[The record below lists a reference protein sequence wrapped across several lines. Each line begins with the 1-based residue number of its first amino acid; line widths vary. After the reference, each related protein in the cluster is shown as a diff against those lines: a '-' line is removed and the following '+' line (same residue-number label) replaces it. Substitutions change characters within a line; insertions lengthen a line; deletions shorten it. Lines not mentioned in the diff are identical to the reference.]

1 MAAIGGRRRWH
12 RSSIGRSPFGPH
24 AGPPLAPRL
33 PMSANARPE
42 AHSLAQERPACDVAL
57 LIIDMISDW
66 RFPDAEALLPRAA
79 AIAPAIAELKQ
90 RCREQGV
97 PVIYA
102 NDNQGRWRSDF
113 RRLVDDS
120 LQDRGAQITRAL
132 MPDEEDYFLLK
143 PKHSAFF
150 CTPLDL
156 LLQDLGVQRLVLT
169 GVAAD
174 QCIATTATDARMRN
188 YDAVAPADCIATQS
202 EERDGRVL
210 RHFADAL
217 RVPTPPWRDID
228 LKGKA

>member
-1 MAAIGGRRRWH
+1 MSESAPPGG
-12 RSSIGRSPFGPH
+12 
-24 AGPPLAPRL
+24 
-33 PMSANARPE
+33 
-42 AHSLAQERPACDVAL
+42 HSLAQEQPACDIAL

-66 RFPDAEALLPRAA
+66 RFPDAQALLPRAA
-79 AIAPAIAELKQ
+79 GIAPQIAALKR
-90 RCREQGV
+90 RCRERGV

-120 LQDRGAQITRAL
+120 LQDRGAQITRDL

-156 LLQDLGVQRLVLT
+156 LLQDLGVNRLVLT
-169 GVAAD
+169 GVATD
-174 QCIATTATDARMRN
+174 QCIATTAVDARMRN
-188 YDAVAPADCIATQS
+188 YDAIAPSDCIASQS
-202 EERDGRVL
+202 EERDGRML

-217 RVPTPPWRDID
+217 RVPTPPWNELD
-228 LKGKA
+228 LEPTR